1 MSWLTTKELIEKV
14 KRNADGATLAAF
26 HGVFPIDELPFAVP
40 HYPFFM
46 IVNTQSHN
54 LPGEHWISVFIDA
67 NRRGDI
73 FDSFALPLS
82 NVLIRWMN
90 RFTRS
95 FTSNRFTYQHPFSAS
110 CGAFTLYFILHRL
123 HNSDCMTEAF
133 TTDVVIN
140 EQLIHHFYDVELI

>member
-1 MSWLTTKELIEKV
+1 MSWLSTKELIEKV

-26 HGVFPIDELPFAVP
+26 HGVFPLDELPFAVP

-54 LPGEHWISVFIDA
+54 LPGEHWITIFIDA
-67 NRRGDI
+67 DRRGEI
-73 FDSFALPLS
+73 FDSIALPLS
-82 NVLIRWMN
+82 NILIRWMN

-95 FTSNRFTYQHPFSAS
+95 FTRNRLTYQHLFSSS

-133 TTDVVIN
+133 TSDVTLN
-140 EQLIHHFYDVELI
+140 EQLIHHFYEVELL